1 MEGKHPKRRKDKYNP
16 YRIWE
21 LDGHYYISFKDG
33 QGTLHEFEISEQ
45 IFRAFDTFEL
55 EDLSYLN
62 VWDRHIEQSE
72 IWEPTLSQRAF
83 RKPEGLEETII
94 ARLQVERLHS
104 AIRQLP
110 DKQRKRLLLHYY
122 DGLTYTEIAKKEN
135 CSIRAA
141 EYSVQG
147 AIRRLKKILKK
158 I

>member
-16 YRIWE
+16 YQIWE
-21 LDGHYYISFKDG
+21 VDGHYYISFKDG

-72 IWEPTLSQRAF
+72 IWEPTLSRRAF
-83 RKPEGLEETII
+83 RKTEDFEETIF
-94 ARLQVERLHS
+94 ARIQVAKLHS

-110 DKQRKRLLLHYY
+110 EKQRKRLILHYY
-122 DGLTYTEIAKKEN
+122 DGFTYAEIAKKEN
-135 CSIRAA
+135 CSVRAV

-147 AIRRLKKILKK
+147 AIRNLRKIFKKI
-158 I
+158 

>member
-1 MEGKHPKRRKDKYNP
+1 MKGNHPKRRKDKYNP
-16 YRIWE
+16 YSICE
-21 LDGHYYISFKDG
+21 IEGHYYISFKDG
-33 QGTLHEFEISEQ
+33 QGKTHEFEISEQ
-45 IFRAFDTFEL
+45 LFRAFDTFEL

-83 RKPEGLEETII
+83 RKQEDFEETIL

-110 DKQRKRLLLHYY
+110 DKQRKRLILHYY
-122 DGLTYTEIAKKEN
+122 DGLTFAEIAKKES

-141 EYSVQG
+141 EYSVHG
-147 AIRRLKKILKK
+147 AIRSLRKILKK
-158 I
+158 T